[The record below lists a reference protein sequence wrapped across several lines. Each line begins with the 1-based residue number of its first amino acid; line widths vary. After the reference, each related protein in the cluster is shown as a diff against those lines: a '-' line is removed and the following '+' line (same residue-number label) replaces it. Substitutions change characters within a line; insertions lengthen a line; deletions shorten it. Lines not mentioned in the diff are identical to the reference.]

1 MFPSLVQTN
10 DRQGE
15 NMGAES
21 VVLLPKRL
29 SIGQINEFVNAA
41 GSFESEIL
49 FFYQGIQINA
59 KGLLSVNLFFLSHY
73 SRNQDEPITL
83 RVEGSD
89 AQEAIKNLS
98 LMLNGYQ

>member
-1 MFPSLVQTN
+1 
-10 DRQGE
+10 
-15 NMGAES
+15 MGAES
-21 VVLLPKRL
+21 VVLLPRRL

-49 FFYQGIQINA
+49 FYYQGIQINA

-83 RVEGSD
+83 RVEGCDSQD
-89 AQEAIKNLS
+89 AIKNLS
-98 LMLNGYQ
+98 HMLSGFIE

>member
-1 MFPSLVQTN
+1 
-10 DRQGE
+10 
-15 NMGAES
+15 MGAES

-49 FFYQGIQINA
+49 FFYQGLQINA

-73 SRNQDEPITL
+73 SKNQNEPITL
-83 RVEGSD
+83 KVEGCDS
-89 AQEAIKNLS
+89 QEAIENLS
-98 LMLNGYQ
+98 SILNGYIKRTN

>member
-1 MFPSLVQTN
+1 
-10 DRQGE
+10 
-15 NMGAES
+15 MGAES

-73 SRNQDEPITL
+73 SKNLDEPITL

-89 AQEAIKNLS
+89 AQVALKDLS
-98 LMLNGYQ
+98 HMLSSFYE